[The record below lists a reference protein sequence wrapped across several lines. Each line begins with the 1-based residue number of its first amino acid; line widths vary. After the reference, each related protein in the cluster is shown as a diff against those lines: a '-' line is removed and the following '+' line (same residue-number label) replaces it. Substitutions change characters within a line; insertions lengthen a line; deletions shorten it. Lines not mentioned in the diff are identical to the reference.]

1 MAPGGGIFKEVLES
15 HLLTSD
21 YETGKA
27 KSEAKINSTLTKS
40 TSVGLNGKHGT
51 SSKNGV
57 HDLLGCPVCKNL
69 MYPPI
74 HQVHCLQFLSFL
86 QASIRVSGKP
96 FFKCAIAHMKVVK
109 LS

>member
-1 MAPGGGIFKEVLES
+1 MAPGGSIFKEVLES
-15 HLLTSD
+15 HVMSSD

-40 TSVGLNGKHGT
+40 TTVGLNGKNGT

-57 HDLLGCPVCKNL
+57 HDLLGCPVCNNL

-74 HQVHCLQFLSFL
+74 HQVTCLQFPSFPR
-86 QASIRVSGKP
+86 ASLCFGKIL
-96 FFKCAIAHMKVVK
+96 FSNALLHT
-109 LS
+109 

>member
-40 TSVGLNGKHGT
+40 SSVGLNGKHGT

-86 QASIRVSGKP
+86 QAPIRVSRKP